1 MDGSVLG
8 HSKQQEV
15 GETCTVQM
23 TVTSL
28 LVNFSAF
35 SAHFCGLP
43 HVKVTAEEKE
53 Q

>member
-1 MDGSVLG
+1 MNASVLG
-8 HSKQQEV
+8 HSKQQEG

-35 SAHFCGLP
+35 SGHFCGIP
-43 HVKVTAEEKE
+43 HEKVTAEEKE